1 MMLWKETTRILW
13 ARDDDGLTGASTEHL
28 STPRVGI
35 VAAVD
40 YDKGQIT
47 LVHRGGVQ
55 AVLNAHPSLLT
66 DVRLWGPVQVVTEGT
81 IVRVLR
87 CL

>member
-1 MMLWKETTRILW
+1 MLWKDMTRILW
-13 ARDDDGLTGASTEHL
+13 ARDDDGLTGASTEKA

-40 YDKGQIT
+40 YDKGEIT
-47 LVHRGGVQ
+47 LVHRDGVRSI
-55 AVLNAHPSLLT
+55 LTAHPNLLA
-66 DVRLWGPVQVVTEGT
+66 DVRLWGPVHVVTEGT